1 MMKAKLESLVEEMVQ
16 GGIRLEDAVA
26 EFEKCFIL
34 KALERHQ
41 GHLSQTAKF
50 LGIHRN
56 TLLTKMDMLRI
67 RSTPA
72 AESST
77 PRELEP

>member
-1 MMKAKLESLVEEMVQ
+1 MIKAKMEALIDEMID
-16 GGIRLEDAVA
+16 GGIRLEAALA

-41 GHLSQTAKF
+41 GHLSNTAKF

-56 TLLTKMDMLRI
+56 TLSSRLKTYKKVRTSR
-67 RSTPA
+67 RS
-72 AESST
+72 
-77 PRELEP
+77 